1 MAKSIYEPKKIVRY
15 ADNVN
20 SGNSIIAAQPIP
32 AAAAAIST
40 PAPPPAPAPIV
51 VNTTPPPPTPETQAF
66 SFDGSTFLTGSYPAT
81 LGSKPFYANLYSVT
95 ITPGWGNTTT
105 GSFGICSI
113 SNVDGDNN
121 EGFNVYVQRTYDGT
135 NYHEFLGTEYIKNS
149 IVRGGKRPLLNTLAS
164 GSTLHIQFVHFAG
177 GITQLKENNTLNT
190 NRNQGAG
197 YGATATLQGHAAS
210 NVVTGSFN
218 ITVGGNNSFTHPS
231 GSQPSPFQGT
241 MANFMI
247 KNYQNGFASSPVTSA
262 QYDDSATLVA
272 YKFEGIVSASV
283 GGSNLDVVGTE
294 SYIDYA

>member
-1 MAKSIYEPKKIVRY
+1 MAKSIYEPKKLVRY

-20 SGNSIIAAQPIP
+20 SGNSILAAQPLP
-32 AAAAAIST
+32 VVAAPT
-40 PAPPPAPAPIV
+40 PTPVTVPVV
-51 VNTTPPPPTPETQAF
+51 VNTTPPPPTPETKAF

-81 LGSKPFYANLYSVT
+81 LGTKPFYGNLYSVT
-95 ITPGWGNTTT
+95 ITPGWGNGVT

-135 NYHEFLGTEYIKNS
+135 NYQEYLGTEYIKDS

-164 GSTLHIQFVHFAG
+164 GSTLHLQFVHFAG
-177 GITQLKENNTLNT
+177 GITSLKENNTFNF

-197 YGATATLQGHAAS
+197 YGATSALQGAS
-210 NVVTGSFN
+210 NLSRATGSFN
-218 ITVGGNNSFTHPS
+218 ITIGGNNSFAHPS

-241 MANFMI
+241 MANFI
-247 KNYQNGFASSPVTSA
+247 VKNYWTGLGSSPVTSA
-262 QYDDSATLVA
+262 QYDDPDTLVA